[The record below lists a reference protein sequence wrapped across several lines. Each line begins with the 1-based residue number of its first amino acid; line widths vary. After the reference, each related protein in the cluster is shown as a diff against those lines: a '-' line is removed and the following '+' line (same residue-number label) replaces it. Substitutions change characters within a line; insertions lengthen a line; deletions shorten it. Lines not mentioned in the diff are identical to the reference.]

1 MGKQRLEMDQ
11 RQNPGIRTGERTATQ
26 RLELSVPQVAGS
38 ALAAIAAAVFAS
50 KLGVYGTII
59 GAGVVSVIATCG
71 GTVFQ
76 HLFRRTGDQIRE
88 VSVQVKPRTRQV
100 YDSEPAPVPEP
111 APVDRSPQE
120 AAAQDEFGGATTY
133 GTRVRGWKR
142 PVAAAAVVFAVAMV
156 CVTGYELAAGQ
167 DLSGGKGTTFSSV
180 VRGGDTDRDSSP
192 AEPDQPSDGGS
203 TPSGDD
209 SGGTGTGSGTGTDPD
224 PDAGTGTGTPAPTAP
239 GDGQNPNTP
248 ETGGPSTAPSPD
260 PTQPDGGSA
269 GSGDGDPGGQTVPP
283 PASTAPASGPSGG

>member
-1 MGKQRLEMDQ
+1 MDQ
-11 RQNPGIRTGERTATQ
+11 RQNPGIRTGEGTVTQ

-88 VSVQVKPRTRQV
+88 VSVQVKPRARQV

-111 APVDRSPQE
+111 ARAGRSPEE
-120 AAAQDEFGGATTY
+120 AAAREPSAREFSIQEPSARDEFGGTTTY

-142 PVAAAAVVFAVAMV
+142 PVVAAVVVFAVAMLGI
-156 CVTGYELAAGQ
+156 TGYELAAGQ

-180 VRGGDTDRDSSP
+180 VRGGDTGRDSSP
-192 AEPDQPSDGGS
+192 DRPAEPGDGGS
-203 TPSGDD
+203 TPSGD
-209 SGGTGTGSGTGTDPD
+209 GTGSGTGTAPD
-224 PDAGTGTGTPAPTAP
+224 PGTGTGGTPTPSAP
-239 GDGQNPNTP
+239 GDGQSPNPP

-260 PTQPDGGSA
+260 ASRPDGGSG
-269 GSGDGDPGGQTVPP
+269 GSGAPEDQTVPP
-283 PASTAPASGPSGG
+283 PTPTAPTPSPSG

>member
-11 RQNPGIRTGERTATQ
+11 RQNPGIRTGDETTTA

-38 ALAAIAAAVFAS
+38 ALAAVAAAVLAS

-59 GAGVVSVIATCG
+59 GAGVVSVVATCG

-88 VSVQVKPRTRQV
+88 VSVQVKPKARQV
-100 YDSEPAPVPEP
+100 YDSERPGTVRTPAHTDGS
-111 APVDRSPQE
+111 AQE
-120 AAAQDEFGGATTY
+120 LAAQDEFGGATTY

-142 PVAAAAVVFAVAMV
+142 PVTGAVVVFAVAML
-156 CVTGYELAAGQ
+156 CITGYELAAGE

-180 VRGGDTDRDSSP
+180 VRGGDSGRDSAPEGP
-192 AEPDQPSDGGS
+192 AGPKDGGTTPSD
-203 TPSGDD
+203 D
-209 SGGTGTGSGTGTDPD
+209 GTDPGPGTGSGTDP
-224 PDAGTGTGTPAPTAP
+224 GGTPTPSAP
-239 GDGQNPNTP
+239 GAGQDPNPP

-260 PTQPDGGSA
+260 TSQPDGGSGDTD
-269 GSGDGDPGGQTVPP
+269 GSDGPPVPP
-283 PASTAPASGPSGG
+283 TAPTPTPSGE

>member
-1 MGKQRLEMDQ
+1 MGKQGSEMDQ
-11 RQNPGIRTGERTATQ
+11 RRNPDIRTGDTVATR

-88 VSVQVKPRTRQV
+88 VSVQVKPKARQV
-100 YDSEPAPVPEP
+100 YDSAPAPAP
-111 APVDRSPQE
+111 APAPEDRPPQE
-120 AAAQDEFGGATTY
+120 ADAGDEFGGATTY

-142 PVAAAAVVFAVAMV
+142 PVVAAAVVFAVAMLAI
-156 CVTGYELAAGQ
+156 TGYELAAGQ

-180 VRGGDTDRDSSP
+180 VRGGDTGRDSAPDGP
-192 AEPDQPSDGGS
+192 AGPADGGS
-203 TPSGDD
+203 TPSDD
-209 SGGTGTGSGTGTDPD
+209 GTDTDKGTGTVESPTPSAPGTGQSPD
-224 PDAGTGTGTPAPTAP
+224 P
-239 GDGQNPNTP
+239 NLP
-248 ETGGPSTAPSPD
+248 EDGGPSTAPTPEPSR
-260 PTQPDGGSA
+260 PDGGS
-269 GSGDGDPGGQTVPP
+269 GDPSGEVVPP
-283 PASTAPASGPSGG
+283 PADESPAPPSPAPSP

>member
-1 MGKQRLEMDQ
+1 MGEQRLEMDQ
-11 RQNPGIRTGERTATQ
+11 RQNPDIRTGGGVATQ

-88 VSVQVKPRTRQV
+88 VSVQVKPKARQV
-100 YDSEPAPVPEP
+100 YDSEPAPAPTP
-111 APVDRSPQE
+111 APAERSPQE
-120 AAAQDEFGGATTY
+120 AAARDEFGGATTY

-142 PVAAAAVVFAVAMV
+142 PAVAAAVVFAVAMLGI
-156 CVTGYELAAGQ
+156 TGYELAAGQ

-180 VRGGDTDRDSSP
+180 VRGGDSGGDSAPDGPAGPRDGGP
-192 AEPDQPSDGGS
+192 TPSD
-203 TPSGDD
+203 D
-209 SGGTGTGSGTGTDPD
+209 GTGTDKD
-224 PDAGTGTGTPAPTAP
+224 KGTGTVESPTPTPTPSAP
-239 GDGQNPNTP
+239 GTGQSPNPDPP
-248 ETGGPSTAPSPD
+248 ESGGPSTAPTPEPSR
-260 PTQPDGGSA
+260 PDGGS
-269 GSGDGDPGGQTVPP
+269 GDSSGEGISPPTHESTVPSP
-283 PASTAPASGPSGG
+283 

>member
-11 RQNPGIRTGERTATQ
+11 RRNPDIRTGDTVATR

-59 GAGVVSVIATCG
+59 GAGVVSVVATCG

-88 VSVQVKPRTRQV
+88 VSVQVKPRARQV
-100 YDSEPAPVPEP
+100 YDSAPTPAP
-111 APVDRSPQE
+111 APDDRSPQE
-120 AAAQDEFGGATTY
+120 AAARDEFGGATMY

-142 PVAAAAVVFAVAMV
+142 PVVAAAVVFAVAMLAI
-156 CVTGYELAAGQ
+156 TGYELAAGQ

-180 VRGGDTDRDSSP
+180 VRGGDTGRDSSP
-192 AEPDQPSDGGS
+192 DGPAGPPDVGP
-203 TPSGDD
+203 TPSGDGTD
-209 SGGTGTGSGTGTDPD
+209 TDKGTGTVESPTPSAPGTGQSPD
-224 PDAGTGTGTPAPTAP
+224 P
-239 GDGQNPNTP
+239 NPSEN
-248 ETGGPSTAPSPD
+248 GGPSTAPTPEPSR
-260 PTQPDGGSA
+260 PDGGS
-269 GSGDGDPGGQTVPP
+269 GDPSGEVVPP
-283 PASTAPASGPSGG
+283 PAGESTAPPSPTPSP

>member
-1 MGKQRLEMDQ
+1 MDQ
-11 RQNPGIRTGERTATQ
+11 RQNPDIRTGGGVATQ

-88 VSVQVKPRTRQV
+88 VSVQVKPKARQV
-100 YDSEPAPVPEP
+100 YDSEPAPAPTP
-111 APVDRSPQE
+111 APAGRSPQE
-120 AAAQDEFGGATTY
+120 AAARDEFGGATTY

-142 PVAAAAVVFAVAMV
+142 PVVAAAVVFAVAMLGI
-156 CVTGYELAAGQ
+156 TGYELAAGQ

-180 VRGGDTDRDSSP
+180 VRGGDSGGDSAPDGP
-192 AEPDQPSDGGS
+192 AGPRDGGP
-203 TPSGDD
+203 TPSGDGTETD
-209 SGGTGTGSGTGTDPD
+209 KDKGTGTVESPTPTPSAPGTGQSPNPNPD
-224 PDAGTGTGTPAPTAP
+224 P
-239 GDGQNPNTP
+239 P
-248 ETGGPSTAPSPD
+248 ESGGPSTAPTPEPSR
-260 PTQPDGGSA
+260 PDGGS
-269 GSGDGDPGGQTVPP
+269 GDSSGEGVSPPTHESTVPSP
-283 PASTAPASGPSGG
+283 

>member
-1 MGKQRLEMDQ
+1 MGKQRSEMDQ
-11 RQNPGIRTGERTATQ
+11 RQNPDIRTGEVAATQ

-88 VSVQVKPRTRQV
+88 VSVQVKPRARQV
-100 YDSEPAPVPEP
+100 YDAEPAPAGRSRQEP
-111 APVDRSPQE
+111 AV
-120 AAAQDEFGGATTY
+120 QDEFGGSTTY

-142 PVAAAAVVFAVAMV
+142 PVVAAGVVFAVAMLAI
-156 CVTGYELAAGQ
+156 TGYELAAGQ

-180 VRGGDTDRDSSP
+180 VRGGDTGRDSSP
-192 AEPDQPSDGGS
+192 DGPAGPRDDGPTPSDTDSGPGDTS
-203 TPSGDD
+203 TPTPTPSA
-209 SGGTGTGSGTGTDPD
+209 P
-224 PDAGTGTGTPAPTAP
+224 GTGTGTGQSPNPPETGAPSAEPTPEPSRPEGGSGDSTGEDVSPPQTPPTAP
-239 GDGQNPNTP
+239 
-248 ETGGPSTAPSPD
+248 
-260 PTQPDGGSA
+260 
-269 GSGDGDPGGQTVPP
+269 
-283 PASTAPASGPSGG
+283 APAP